1 MAPNNQGLDDV
12 RATLSMLRDLHRW
25 ELDNI
30 PILRTMTGRDVY
42 LTLASSLDDES
53 GGVSLKALKNNNY
66 YTDKAIANRLEM
78 LQKMQMIKKSKT
90 ATDGRVKI
98 IMPDDQLH
106 DYCEKHSMAFFQ
118 IVNKYFTLIKK

>member
-1 MAPNNQGLDDV
+1 MRTA
-12 RATLSMLRDLHRW
+12 LSMLRDLHRW

-78 LQKMQMIKKSKT
+78 LQQLQMVKKLKT
-90 ATDGRVKI
+90 EADGRVKVI
-98 IMPDDQLH
+98 IADDQLH

-118 IVNKYFTLIKK
+118 IMSKYFTLIKK